1 MLIDALKEDKW
12 GYFRPGYYPM
22 EKNNMVPAIVCLGEA
37 HTGEPNIQFVL
48 VKADCYM
55 KAWQDALFVSEKD
68 FDHITNES
76 EISEMQVENPN
87 EKIQVLTK
95 EFMAKGYLPL
105 TQIKTE
111 VRFNQLH

>member
-1 MLIDALKEDKW
+1 MIIDALKEDKW
-12 GYFRPGYYPM
+12 GYFRPGYYPI
-22 EKNNMVPAIVCLGEA
+22 EKNSMVPAIVCLGEA

-48 VKADCYM
+48 IKADCYL
-55 KAWQDALFVSEKD
+55 KAWQDALLVSEKD
-68 FDHITNES
+68 FDHITKEP
-76 EISEMQVENPN
+76 ETQIENAN
-87 EKIQVLTK
+87 EKIQLLTK